1 MIDTSVIAKLI
12 MREENYVEAAKEV
25 EADGETLDLAILE
38 VANVILKYYKREML
52 SAQEARERFE
62 ELKELSE
69 TLIIIDFKKF
79 LEQAFETAMATNLT
93 IYDSLYIVSSN
104 KLVTSDV
111 KQAEIAKQHGRNVIL
126 I

>member
-1 MIDTSVIAKLI
+1 VIDTSVIAKLI

>member
-1 MIDTSVIAKLI
+1 MIDASVIAKLI

-38 VANVILKYYKREML
+38 VANVILKYHKREML
-52 SAQEARERFE
+52 SAQEAQERFE

-79 LEQAFETAMATNLT
+79 LEQAFETAIATNLT

-104 KLVTSDV
+104 KLVTSDI
-111 KQAEIAKQHGRNVIL
+111 KQAEIAKQHRRNVIL

>member
-1 MIDTSVIAKLI
+1 VIDASVIAKLI

-38 VANVILKYYKREML
+38 VVNVILKYHKREML
-52 SAQEARERFE
+52 SAQEAQERFE

-79 LEQAFETAMATNLT
+79 LEQAFETAIATNLT

-104 KLVTSDV
+104 KLVTSDI
-111 KQAEIAKQHGRNVIL
+111 KQAEIAKQHRRNVIL

>member
-1 MIDTSVIAKLI
+1 VIDASVIAKLI

-25 EADGETLDLAILE
+25 EADGETLDLAIQE
-38 VANVILKYYKREML
+38 VANVILKYHKREML

-79 LEQAFETAMATNLT
+79 LEQAFETAIATNLT

>member
-1 MIDTSVIAKLI
+1 VIDASVIAKLI

-52 SAQEARERFE
+52 SAQEAQERFE

-79 LEQAFETAMATNLT
+79 LEQAFETTIATNLT

-104 KLVTSDV
+104 RLVTSDV
-111 KQAEIAKQHGRNVIL
+111 KQAEIAKQHGRKVIL